1 MSELVAAGERGRGP
15 VDLAAGSKSLG
26 QRLEVHR
33 GELTAHCSRM
43 LGSAFEAED
52 AVQETLLRAWCAFD
66 RFEGRASLRTW
77 LYRIA
82 TNVCRD
88 MRGAKQRRAMP
99 IDATAGQA
107 AGSSVPVA
115 QPDATWIRPLSG
127 GHISSTD
134 VDPAEQAVA
143 RDRIRLAFVVA
154 LLDLPAR
161 QRSILIL
168 RDVLRWKATEVAE
181 LLGTTVASVE
191 SALQRARSNLAGSN
205 RTADQSNPVDDDQ
218 RLLAQRYVDCLERHD
233 IDSLVSLLRGACVLP
248 AVARSSRPPAGSSIE
263 EVDTSR
269 VDLRAVRTRDGK
281 PIPHERWPAHGCSV

>member
-1 MSELVAAGERGRGP
+1 
-15 VDLAAGSKSLG
+15 
-26 QRLEVHR
+26 
-33 GELTAHCSRM
+33 M

-107 AGSSVPVA
+107 AGSSSVPVA
-115 QPDATWIRPLSG
+115 QPAATWIRPLSG

-143 RDRIRLAFVVA
+143 RDWIRLAFVAA

-168 RDVLRWKATEVAE
+168 RDVLRCKATEVAE

-205 RTADQSNPVDDDQ
+205 RTADQSSPVDDDQ

-281 PIPHERWPAHGCSV
+281 PMPHERWPAHGCSV

>member
-1 MSELVAAGERGRGP
+1 MSELIAAGERKPDP
-15 VDLAAGSKSLG
+15 VALAAGSKSLG

-33 GELTAHCSRM
+33 RELTAHCSRM

-66 RFEGRASLRTW
+66 RFEGRASLRGW

-88 MRGAKQRRAMP
+88 MRGAKQRRAWP
-99 IDATAGQA
+99 IDTAAGQV
-107 AGSSVPVA
+107 AGGSVPVA

-143 RDRIRLAFVVA
+143 RDRIRLAFVAA

-168 RDVLRWKATEVAE
+168 REVLRWKATEVAE

-191 SALQRARSNLAGSN
+191 SALQRARSNLAGSH
-205 RTADQSNPVDDDQ
+205 RKADQSYPVDDDQ
-218 RLLAQRYVDCLERHD
+218 RSLAQRYVDCLERHD
-233 IDSLVSLLRGACVLP
+233 IDSLVSLLQRACGLP
-248 AVARSSRPPAGSSIE
+248 GVVRSSRPPAESSTE
-263 EVDTSR
+263 EVGGSR
-269 VDLRAVRTRDGK
+269 VDPRAGPTRDGG
-281 PIPHERWPAHGCSV
+281 PMPHERWPGCSV